1 MNINAYV
8 TQFQGTL
15 LMSQQEDNLSAK
27 FDYESLSPNHNVMN
41 SEVNHVQVQSIL
53 SPHGSGG
60 IVTPCKVHVYPPKTL
75 LASQPSG
82 KTMGQHLLYALQ
94 VQKTLTTPQTLTEN
108 MFTKVYGFF
117 EKATNVEKTE
127 KELLIFHEILDNDW
141 VDFETFINS
150 TGGLVRIPFLMI
162 SGAVGKIAK
171 FWFKKILEIVDA
183 VREKGAVLLNIKP
196 KDFWVNVKTLEVKY
210 SGIVGSGGGVGKM
223 GDDKSLQLIPDFK
236 YLTEN
241 RMTEMENLENLN
253 NSKGGRKGKMDPYD
267 DAYMAPEFVYENPMN
282 LTANVDSYSLGAFL
296 HFIIFGE
303 DVKKVSHSIPMK
315 KLKNT
320 QEPSEFVYF
329 DIISEENMKTIMAHD
344 YDV

>member
-1 MNINAYV
+1 M
-8 TQFQGTL
+8 
-15 LMSQQEDNLSAK
+15 
-27 FDYESLSPNHNVMN
+27 
-41 SEVNHVQVQSIL
+41 
-53 SPHGSGG
+53 
-60 IVTPCKVHVYPPKTL
+60 
-75 LASQPSG
+75 
-82 KTMGQHLLYALQ
+82 
-94 VQKTLTTPQTLTEN
+94 QKTLTEPHTVTEN

-127 KELLIFHEILDNDW
+127 KELLIFHEILSNDW

-162 SGAVGKIAK
+162 SGAVGKIDK
-171 FWFKKILEIVDA
+171 FWFRKVLEIVDA

-210 SGIVGSGGGVGKM
+210 AGVVGSGGGVGKL
-223 GDDKSLQLIPDFK
+223 GDDKGLTLIPDFK
-236 YLTEN
+236 YLAEN
-241 RMTEMENLENLN
+241 RLTEMENLENLN
-253 NSKGGRKGKMDPYD
+253 NTQTGSRKSKLDPYD
-267 DAYMAPEFVYENPMN
+267 DAYMAPEFIYENPMN

-303 DVKKVSHSIPMK
+303 NPKKLSKSIPMK

-344 YDV
+344 YDVQVGDDYSLLINALEECSF